1 MSRAS
6 DQELVQRLRA
16 GDTGAWDILDR
27 RYRRALERFAR
38 RMLHDVANDQVEDVV
53 QEALWRAHRALQ
65 RDTRVLELRPWL
77 YRLTRNCC
85 LDERA
90 RVRTDAVELERAAG
104 VADRADGP
112 AAIFERRGALRTL
125 LDDLARLPDLQRHAL
140 LRRELDGLSHDEVAA
155 ELGLTAGATRSL
167 VHRARGAL
175 TRAAEGRALGCHD
188 VRSDILEA
196 HDQRRRPKARTVRHL
211 ATCPTCRALQTA
223 LRSQRRSLAA
233 LAPPVGLIAALGG
246 FGIAGWHAKATAM
259 GTTAVVA
266 AGVSVELFQAGDP
279 APLGVQSIALPGKQV
294 AAGAPLPDG
303 VAVVRGV
310 VSYPEVRTVTLACPP
325 GLRLADLLPPDGARV
340 GARYA
345 PTTTIGADQSGEI
358 VLSGAARD
366 AEVTVAALC
375 RRPDA
380 AGSIVDPSNRP

>member
-1 MSRAS
+1 MS
-6 DQELVQRLRA
+6 DQELIRRLRA
-16 GDTGAWDILDR
+16 GDAGAWDVLDR
-27 RYRRALERFAR
+27 RYRAALERFAR
-38 RMLHDVANDQVEDVV
+38 RMLHDVAPDQVEDVV

-112 AAIFERRGALRTL
+112 AATLERRGALRTL
-125 LDDLARLPDLQRHAL
+125 LDDLARLPELQRHAL
-140 LRRELDGLSHDEVAA
+140 LRRELDGLSHDELAA

-188 VRSDILEA
+188 VRPDILAA
-196 HDQRRRPKARTVRHL
+196 HDRRRRPTARTLRHL
-211 ATCPTCRALQTA
+211 ATCPTCRALQSA
-223 LRSQRRSLAA
+223 LRAQRRSLAA
-233 LAPPVGLIAALGG
+233 LTPPVGLLAALGG
-246 FGIAGWHAKATAM
+246 LGDRRLAAKATTI

-279 APLGVQSIALPGKQV
+279 APLALQSIALPASMSPPARRSRRRRGR
-294 AAGAPLPDG
+294 ARARCTIPD
-303 VAVVRGV
+303 A
-310 VSYPEVRTVTLACPP
+310 RTVTLACPP
-325 GLRLADLLPPDGARV
+325 GLRLADLLPPEGGRV
-340 GARYA
+340 SAHYA
-345 PTTTIGADQSGEI
+345 AATTIGADA
-358 VLSGAARD
+358 VRRDRADRRGA
-366 AEVTVAALC
+366 
-375 RRPDA
+375 
-380 AGSIVDPSNRP
+380 